1 MRKIVAMIVSND
13 AFSRAG
19 IRETLSGQNALALLE
34 IVECDPGE
42 DGNEAVKQILESS
55 PDVVVL
61 DLGHI
66 STRGLE
72 VSRKLTRNFPG
83 TRVIV
88 LSSKSTEDDDE
99 LFEVMKT
106 GAVAYLRSKQCTPN
120 TLVEIIERATNGEYP
135 INDEI
140 FDRPQLSARV
150 LRQFQ
155 DIAAAGRPLGEVAM
169 SLTARESQ
177 VLTLI
182 ADGNSNKLI
191 AGILGTSEQT
201 VKNHVST
208 ILRKL
213 NANDRA
219 HAVFIAVRDGLISVE
234 SNTNAGQVGEGGILD
249 SNYLGNRRRGA
260 PASRMTLRQYLRGR
274 SPTS

>member
-19 IRETLSGQNALALLE
+19 IRETLSGQSALAVLD
-34 IVECDPGE
+34 IIECDPGE
-42 DGNEAVKQILESS
+42 DGSEAVKQILERS

-66 STRGLE
+66 SARGLE
-72 VSRKLTRNFPG
+72 ISRKLTRNFPG
-83 TRVIV
+83 TKVIV
-88 LSSKSTEDDDE
+88 LSSKPTEDDDE

-106 GAVAYLRSKQCTPN
+106 GAVAYLRSKQCTPT
-120 TLVEIIERATNGEYP
+120 TLVEMIERATNGEYP

-140 FDRPQLSARV
+140 FDRPQLSSRV

-169 SLTARESQ
+169 SLTTRESQ

-234 SNTNAGQVGEGGILD
+234 SSTDTGQATEDGSQESRYI
-249 SNYLGNRRRGA
+249 GNRPHGT
-260 PASRMTLRQYLRGR
+260 PASKTTLRHYLRGR
-274 SPTS
+274 TPTN